1 MCGHHKQL
9 STNQPGELANPVH
22 GQLNRGKIPC
32 SRSPLRIW
40 FRETDLAVPS
50 RVSLLILHTQAE
62 SGAYSRDCSRCPR
75 RRPYIF
81 PTPTHGIKY
90 DQIQKVS
97 TTTAVLYGHVFP
109 LRFMLVQEF
118 KKNSRVQVTCKTVA
132 FRFFLTHIE
141 VRVPWHRAR
150 GHVSC
155 TPTEP

>member
-9 STNQPGELANPVH
+9 STNQPRELANPVH
-22 GQLNRGKIPC
+22 GQLNREIFPC
-32 SRSPLRIW
+32 PRSRLRFW

-81 PTPTHGIKY
+81 PTLTISIKY
-90 DQIQKVS
+90 DQIQNIS

-109 LRFMLVQEF
+109 LRLMPVQEL
-118 KKNSRVQVTCKTVA
+118 KKKLASTSNCKTVA
-132 FRFFLTHIE
+132 FGFFLRRIA
-141 VRVPWHRAR
+141 VRVPWFSLRSR
-150 GHVSC
+150 VSC
-155 TPTEP
+155 TSTEP